1 MQLRF
6 TDLDRH
12 LKQALGPLYVIHG
25 DEPLLALEAAQ
36 AIREA
41 ARAQGYLEREVL
53 TVEPGFSWSSL
64 LEASQSV
71 SLFAEQKILELRIPN
86 GKPGKEGGEVL
97 QRFAASLPE
106 ATITLITLPKLDR
119 TAQQAKW
126 FTALTDAGHHL
137 QSTTPSRQELPLWL
151 AARLAR
157 QQQQATDEALAYLA
171 DRVEGNLLAAH
182 QEIQKLGLLYPGE
195 TITLPHLQ
203 EAVANVARYDAFQLG
218 EALLKGDAPRFTR
231 MLQGLQGE
239 GESPILVLWAITEE
253 TRTLYRLGLGR
264 ARGVPLPQLFK
275 DCRVWGDKQ
284 RLMEPALNRVR
295 GPQLRAALQHCAR
308 IDRLIKGI
316 GQGDPW
322 DELLQLGLGL
332 MGKTILPPMT
342 QTP

>member
-106 ATITLITLPKLDR
+106 ATVTLITLPKLDR

-137 QSTTPSRQELPLWL
+137 QSTTMMAS
-151 AARLAR
+151 
-157 QQQQATDEALAYLA
+157 
-171 DRVEGNLLAAH
+171 V
-182 QEIQKLGLLYPGE
+182 
-195 TITLPHLQ
+195 
-203 EAVANVARYDAFQLG
+203 
-218 EALLKGDAPRFTR
+218 
-231 MLQGLQGE
+231 
-239 GESPILVLWAITEE
+239 
-253 TRTLYRLGLGR
+253 
-264 ARGVPLPQLFK
+264 
-275 DCRVWGDKQ
+275 
-284 RLMEPALNRVR
+284 
-295 GPQLRAALQHCAR
+295 
-308 IDRLIKGI
+308 
-316 GQGDPW
+316 
-322 DELLQLGLGL
+322 
-332 MGKTILPPMT
+332 
-342 QTP
+342 